1 MNWITDKVLPKFK
14 ALVKKENS
22 EEVLWIKC
30 KSCEQM
36 IFHKEHD
43 SNLNVCKSCGYHDF
57 MKIENRTKLLL
68 DEETI
73 ENIQVNKIEDDPLD
87 FKDLKKYSDRL
98 KIARNKTNS
107 YDAISIKYGL
117 INNKP
122 CVLLLFDF
130 SFMGGSMG
138 RSVGDA
144 IIKAVDLSLIHI

>member
-73 ENIQVNKIEDDPLD
+73 ENIQVNKIEDD
-87 FKDLKKYSDRL
+87 FTS
-98 KIARNKTNS
+98 RN
-107 YDAISIKYGL
+107 I
-117 INNKP
+117 
-122 CVLLLFDF
+122 
-130 SFMGGSMG
+130 
-138 RSVGDA
+138 
-144 IIKAVDLSLIHI
+144 